1 MPLADAA
8 LVQFH
13 AGDATE
19 WEAQF
24 YKVYHRSTTAFFTG
38 LGPLLQRSIE
48 LGRTYYFVNDG
59 QGWSDLRQKAADVL
73 HKLYDVNKSFQRE
86 ATPDDE
92 RLFKKLEGLVCEIV
106 NGRDRTNRR
115 P

>member
-1 MPLADAA
+1 MRAVGGRNETSRRLAN
-8 LVQFH
+8 VN
-13 AGDATE
+13 
-19 WEAQF
+19 
-24 YKVYHRSTTAFFTG
+24 
-38 LGPLLQRSIE
+38 
-48 LGRTYYFVNDG
+48 FVNDG

-115 P
+115 R